1 VRYTLTINGERRDVD
16 VAPQT
21 TLLSV
26 LRDDLELTGTRYGC
40 GRGQCGAC
48 YVIADGRAV
57 AACLMTVEQAAA
69 QALTTVEGLADGET
83 LHPIQA
89 AFVAEDAMQC
99 GYCTTGMLISAA
111 ALLAN
116 DPDPDEGTIRETL
129 AKHLCRCGV
138 YGRAI
143 RAVQR
148 AAVNGRDTGAAR

>member
-1 VRYTLTINGERRDVD
+1 MRFTLNINGAPRDVD
-16 VAPQT
+16 VPAHA

-57 AACLMTVEQAAA
+57 AACLMTVEQAAT
-69 QALTTVEGLADGET
+69 QALTTVEGLADGDA

-89 AFVAEDAMQC
+89 AFIAEDAMQC

-111 ALLAN
+111 ALLEN
-116 DPDPDEGTIRETL
+116 DPDPDETTIRETL
-129 AKHLCRCGV
+129 ARHLCRCGI

-148 AAVNGRDTGAAR
+148 AAAGAGPGKQG

>member
-1 VRYTLTINGERRDVD
+1 MRFTLNINGAPRDVD
-16 VAPQT
+16 VPAHA

-40 GRGQCGAC
+40 GHGQCGAC

-57 AACLMTVEQAAA
+57 AACMLTVEQAAT
-69 QALTTVEGLADGET
+69 QALTTVEGLADGDA

-89 AFVAEDAMQC
+89 AFIAEDAMQC

-111 ALLAN
+111 ALLEN
-116 DPDPDEGTIRETL
+116 DPDPDETTIRETL
-129 AKHLCRCGV
+129 AKHLCRCGI
-138 YGRAI
+138 YGRAV

-148 AAVNGRDTGAAR
+148 AAAGAGPGKQE